1 MTVTPLHPAEL
12 ADGTAEPN
20 LPVAD
25 APAIVLEQVDPRT
38 LVLEANVRADARL
51 DKAFVASI
59 RDRGVLMPIVARRD
73 TDVLRVL
80 YGQRRTLAAVESGRA
95 TVPVY
100 VVDVP
105 DGEQA
110 REAGRIV
117 DQLIENDHR
126 IDLRDSERAAAFQ
139 QLSVLGLTASQI
151 ARRTHRQVATVR
163 TGLAVSGSELAAA
176 ALDRYD
182 LTLEQAAVLAE
193 FDSDTEAVKALTVV
207 AVQDPGQFE
216 HVAQRLRDKRATAA
230 AKEAAAAELAEAGVA
245 VVAEPTYGERLVAK
259 LSHLQAADG
268 ESELSADEHAGCAGH
283 AAFLRDRGAW
293 GGAPDV
299 VPVFLCTDWR
309 KYGHQERLGSPIT
322 GMGSGNGSGGRM
334 SEEQKTERRVVVA
347 NNKAWDSAR
356 PVRRQWLTAFLARKS
371 APKDA
376 PQWTATTL
384 ASCSHEVRRA
394 LEDGHQTAL
403 QLLGLAGDNKTAG
416 RWGLYSPKP
425 HPIAEAAAAASPAR
439 AGVLTLGLLLGGL
452 ESTVSRDAW
461 RRPTAA
467 HQAYFTALRDWGY
480 PLSDVERL
488 VLQPHPDANSD
499 MDAIADMDD
508 ATADEAP
515 VDDQAQDA

>member
-1 MTVTPLHPAEL
+1 MTVTPLHAAEY
-12 ADGTAEPN
+12 AEVEPER
-20 LPVAD
+20 PVAV
-25 APAIVLEQVDPRT
+25 APAIVLEHVDPRT

-51 DKAFVASI
+51 DKAFVASV
-59 RDRGVLMPIVARRD
+59 RDRGVLVSIVAHRD

-80 YGQRRTLAAVESGRA
+80 YGQRRTLAAVEAGRA

-105 DGEQA
+105 DEEKS

-126 IDLRDSERAAAFQ
+126 TDLRDAERAAAFQ

-151 ARRTHRQVATVR
+151 ARRTHRKVATVR
-163 TGLAVSGSELAAA
+163 TGLAVSDSELASA

-193 FDSDTEAVKALTVV
+193 FDADPEAVKALTVT
-207 AVQDPGQFE
+207 AVKDPGQFE

-230 AKEAAAAELAEAGVA
+230 AKDAAAAELAAAGVA
-245 VVAEPTYGERLVAK
+245 VVAEPQYGDKLVAK

-268 ESELSADEHAGCAGH
+268 ESELSPEEHAGCAGH

-293 GGAPDV
+293 GGTPDV
-299 VPVFLCTDWR
+299 VPVFVCTDWR

-322 GMGSGNGSGGRM
+322 GMSSTGGGKM

-356 PVRRQWLTAFLARKS
+356 PVRGLWLTMFLALKS

-376 PQWTATTL
+376 PQWTAATL
-384 ASCSHEVRRA
+384 AGCSHEVRRA
-394 LEDGHQTAL
+394 LEDGHSMAL
-403 QLLGLAGDNKTAG
+403 QLLGFAGDDKG
-416 RWGLYSPKP
+416 PVRFGLYSAKP
-425 HPIAEAAAAASPAR
+425 HPIAEAAAKASPAR

-452 ESTVSRDAW
+452 ESTVARDTW

-467 HQAYFTALRDWGY
+467 HQAYFAALKNWGY
-480 PLSDVERL
+480 PLSEVEQL
-488 VLQPHPDANSD
+488 VLHPTTQPTEDSSE
-499 MDAIADMDD
+499 
-508 ATADEAP
+508 DETVQAEEAAS
-515 VDDQAQDA
+515 VDEAQDA

>member
-1 MTVTPLHPAEL
+1 MTVTPLHPA
-12 ADGTAEPN
+12 DSQGGPVEPEV
-20 LPVAD
+20 PVAA

-51 DKAFVASI
+51 DKAFVASV
-59 RDRGVLMPIVARRD
+59 RDRGVLVPIVAHRD
-73 TDVLRVL
+73 AGVLRVL
-80 YGQRRTLAAVESGRA
+80 YGQRRTLAAVEAGRT

-105 DGEQA
+105 DGEKA

-126 IDLRDSERAAAFQ
+126 TDLRDAERAAAFQ

-151 ARRTHRQVATVR
+151 ARRTHRKVATVR
-163 TGLAVSGSELAAA
+163 TGLAVSGSELATA

-193 FDSDTEAVKALTVV
+193 FDSDPEAVKALTVV
-207 AVQDPGQFE
+207 AVQDPGQFD
-216 HVAQRLRDKRATAA
+216 HTTQRLRDRRATAA
-230 AKEAAAAELAEAGVA
+230 ARDAAAAELESAGVP
-245 VVAEPTYGERLVAK
+245 VAPEPQYGDRLVAK

-268 ESELSADEHAGCAGH
+268 ESELSAEEHAGCGGH

-293 GGAPDV
+293 GGTPDV
-299 VPVFLCTDWR
+299 AAVFVCTDWR

-322 GMGSGNGSGGRM
+322 GMGSSGNGGKM

-356 PVRRQWLTAFLARKS
+356 PVRRRWLTTFLARKS

-376 PQWTATTL
+376 PQWTAVTL
-384 ASCSHEVRRA
+384 ANCSHEVRRA

-403 QLLGLAGDNKTAG
+403 QLLGLTSGDKATV

-425 HPIAEAAAAASPAR
+425 HPVAEAAAAASPAR

-452 ESTVSRDAW
+452 ESTVTRDAW

-467 HQAYFTALRDWGY
+467 HQAYFTALGDWGY
-480 PLSDVERL
+480 PLSEVEQL
-488 VLQPHPDANSD
+488 VIQPT
-499 MDAIADMDD
+499 DD
-508 ATADEAP
+508 AGAEANENADADEAP
-515 VDDQAQDA
+515 ADEAQDA

>member
-1 MTVTPLHPAEL
+1 M
-12 ADGTAEPN
+12 
-20 LPVAD
+20 PVVD

-59 RDRGVLMPIVARRD
+59 RDRGVLVPIVAHRD
-73 TDVLRVL
+73 ADVLRVL
-80 YGQRRTLAAVESGRA
+80 FGQRRTLAAVEAGRT

-105 DGEQA
+105 DGENA
-110 REAGRIV
+110 RDVGRIV

-126 IDLRDSERAAAFQ
+126 TDLRDGERAAAFQ

-151 ARRTHRQVATVR
+151 ARRTHRKVATVS
-163 TGLAVSGSELAAA
+163 TGLAVSGSELATA

-193 FDSDTEAVKALTVV
+193 FDFDAEAVKALTVI
-207 AVQDPGQFE
+207 AVKDSGQFE
-216 HVAQRLRDKRATAA
+216 HAAQRLRDKRATAA
-230 AKEAAAAELAEAGVA
+230 AKEAAAAELAEARVA
-245 VVAEPTYGERLVAK
+245 VVAEPQYGERLVAK

-268 ESELSADEHAGCAGH
+268 ENELSAVEHAGCAGH

-293 GGAPDV
+293 GGTPDV
-299 VPVFLCTDWR
+299 VPVFVCTDWR
-309 KYGHQERLGSPIT
+309 KYGHQERLGSLIT
-322 GMGSGNGSGGRM
+322 GMGADSGGRM

-356 PVRRQWLTAFLARKS
+356 PVRRRWLTTFLARKS
-371 APKDA
+371 APRDA
-376 PQWTATTL
+376 PQWTAATL

-403 QLLGLAGDNKTAG
+403 QLLSLAGDDKTTQ
-416 RWGLYSPKP
+416 WGLYSPKP
-425 HPIAEAAAAASPAR
+425 HPVAEAAATATPAR

-452 ESTVSRDAW
+452 ESTVTRDAW

-480 PLSDVERL
+480 PLSDVEQL
-488 VLQPHPDANSD
+488 VLQSTPDADTDASD
-499 MDAIADMDD
+499 TD
-508 ATADEAP
+508 ATADEVP
-515 VDDQAQDA
+515 VVDDEAQDA